1 MKNNIIYA
9 SIAAVLAACAG
20 FAAGFH
26 YRMKYEMDAIEKEL
40 ETGRISFSDS
50 THCEGQENCD
60 GNCDNCK

>member
-1 MKNNIIYA
+1 MKNSIIYA

-40 ETGRISFSDS
+40 TVGNISFSDS
-50 THCEGQENCD
+50 TCGENCN